1 MDIYDKDYF
10 ERGIETGKS
19 CYQNYRWMPEATM
32 AMAMTLID
40 LLDIR
45 RGDTVLDYGCA
56 KGFLVKALRLLG
68 REAWGVDVSE
78 YAIANVDPLVKDLC
92 FLKPDLGYWKAGYVP
107 SAKGFPELFDFCIVK
122 DVFEHIP
129 DDQLETALGW
139 IQTKVLFAIIPLG
152 DDGTFRAPAN
162 NIDVTHV
169 TCHDEDWWKRALSRG
184 WHVIDFDFKVEG
196 IKDSY
201 YGEWPE
207 AHGFFTLIRRR

>member
-68 REAWGVDVSE
+68 RDAWGVDISK
-78 YAIANVDPLVKDLC
+78 YAIENVDSFVKSQC
-92 FLKPDLGYWKAGYVP
+92 FLKPDPRWRWKPGYILGE
-107 SAKGFPELFDFCIVK
+107 FPDQFDFCIVK

-129 DDQLETALGW
+129 EEEIENTLSW
-139 IQTKVLFAIIPLG
+139 IQAKVLFAIIPLG
-152 DDGTFRAPAN
+152 DNGKFRAPAN
-162 NIDVTHV
+162 NLDVTHV
-169 TCHDEDWWKRALSRG
+169 TCHDEDWWKLALSRR
-184 WHVIDFDFKVEG
+184 WQLIDFDFGIEG

-201 YGEWPE
+201 YEKYPE